1 MAAYAC
7 SDLHGRLDLVHKI
20 QQFLKPDD
28 IVYFLG
34 DAGDRGPEPWKT
46 IKAIVK
52 DKRFI
57 YLKGNHED
65 MLIKAMEDEIREEC
79 RGHNYTLLVYNG
91 GGDTFLQWQQEEQ
104 KTGWWHYL
112 KDFPTYKK
120 YVNKSGVTIHL
131 SHAGFNPQ
139 EYDAIPEDEDLLWGR
154 DHFFTEHPIFED
166 NEICVHGHTPIPLLI
181 QETTWRDKSVPQWLG
196 NAYWY
201 GDAHKVDLDCGSW
214 YTDRAILLDLD
225 TFEEIPIIAD
235 DAIDL
240 TKEVL

>member
-1 MAAYAC
+1 MAVYAC

-46 IKAIVK
+46 IKAIAK

-79 RGHNYTLLVYNG
+79 RGRNYTLLVYNG

-104 KTGWWHYL
+104 RVGWWHYL
-112 KDFPTYKK
+112 KYLPTYKK
-120 YVNKSGVTIHL
+120 YINKSGVTIHL

-139 EYDAIPEDEDLLWGR
+139 EHDTIPEDEDLFWDR
-154 DHFFTEHPIFED
+154 EHFLTEHPIFED
-166 NEICVHGHTPIPLLI
+166 NEMCVHGHTPIPLLI
-181 QETTWRDKSVPQWLG
+181 QETTWRDESAPQWLG

-201 GDAHKVDLDCGSW
+201 GDAHKIDLDCGSW
-214 YTDRAILLDLD
+214 YTGRTILLDLD